1 MRRWICFLL
10 ALSVALFGA
19 AAALAEAPV
28 PEAPVTGTADGFTW
42 KALEDG
48 TAEITGYTGPE
59 TGIAVPAEV
68 DGLPVSR
75 IGAWA
80 FEKSAVTRIEIPE
93 GVTSVGRY
101 CFSECRDL
109 AEIVLPESLTSLG
122 DCAFILCTSLT
133 ALTLPEALTEVGQN
147 PFCYCTA
154 LTELEG
160 LEANPALL
168 FTDNALYDREN
179 RRLIGRLCAAEER
192 IFEVWDECEV
202 IGDYAL
208 TDNKHLASA
217 VLPESVTVVG
227 SYAFFHCTGLQT
239 VEFPGTV
246 EAIGDGCF
254 EQCIAVR
261 MIAPEDSFAWKWAEA
276 RGMGIL
282 APDTEEPAE
291 TGNPDSP
298 LESED
303 AG

>member
-1 MRRWICFLL
+1 MRRWMCFLL
-10 ALSVALFGA
+10 ALSVVLLGA

-28 PEAPVTGTADGFTW
+28 PEEPAAGTADGFTW

-59 TGIAVPAEV
+59 TEIVIPAEAG
-68 DGLPVSR
+68 GLKVTR
-75 IGAWA
+75 IGNWA
-80 FEKSAVTRIEIPE
+80 FEKSAVTRVEIPE

-101 CFSECRDL
+101 CFSECRNL
-109 AEIVLPESLTSLG
+109 AEIILPESLTSLG

-160 LEANPALL
+160 LEANPALV

-179 RRLIGRLCAAEER
+179 RRLIARLCAAEER
-192 IFEVWDECEV
+192 VFEVWDECEV
-202 IGDYAL
+202 IGDYAFA
-208 TDNKHLASA
+208 DNKYLVSV
-217 VLPESVTVVG
+217 VLPESVTAVG

-239 VEFPGTV
+239 VEFPAAV

-261 MIAPEDSFAWKWAEA
+261 MIAPEDSFAWAWAEA
-276 RGMGIL
+276 RGMGVL
-282 APDTEEPAE
+282 APDAKEPDEPE
-291 TGNPDSP
+291 TPGSP